1 MSQREG
7 RSPGRGQPDVRHP
20 EPHLSAGCCQ
30 AWHPWAL
37 ITEEAAFPFLLGK
50 ESGPSKVAKDLGSGL
65 QRQKDRGRGQ
75 EGTLWRCQQTSE
87 VGARHGLSLTQLS
100 SAPLPHPRDARGRE
114 LGLLPPVADRSSF
127 PRCSVSVSP
136 GLWERKTP
144 ACSFALLPLTCVLF
158 LSVGS
163 SARPLPARLPPGTP
177 VRGPSART
185 GPTVWTRAAGRCVS
199 VSRALVAPNVRS
211 CSVSTSWIGTLTC
224 SSPTCRTGRGPTS
237 HCRCVPWRLVTG
249 GSRAAGD
256 PPGQSIKMHP
266 CPGISQSSL
275 DVGVRI

>member
-87 VGARHGLSLTQLS
+87 VGARHGLRLTQLS
-100 SAPLPHPRDARGRE
+100 SAPAPTPGM
-114 LGLLPPVADRSSF
+114 PVDVNSAAFRLWPILNGSSF
-127 PRCSVSVSP
+127 HGCIRNLYINNELQDFTKTRMKP
-136 GLWERKTP
+136 GVVPGCEPCRKLYCLHGICQPNATP
-144 ACSFALLPLTCVLF
+144 GPVCHCEAGWGGLHCDQ
-158 LSVGS
+158 
-163 SARPLPARLPPGTP
+163 PAD
-177 VRGPSART
+177 GPCH
-185 GPTVWTRAAGRCVS
+185 G
-199 VSRALVAPNVRS
+199 
-211 CSVSTSWIGTLTC
+211 
-224 SSPTCRTGRGPTS
+224 
-237 HCRCVPWRLVTG
+237 H
-249 GSRAAGD
+249 
-256 PPGQSIKMHP
+256 K
-266 CPGISQSSL
+266 
-275 DVGVRI
+275 